1 MLKPILL
8 IAVASLALAGC
19 VYDAPPPPPPPH
31 QPPPMMQPPPQRP
44 PMQPAQFTASGRI
57 VEKIGACHTIRATN
71 GTRYSVDAGELA
83 GYPVNARIQ
92 FRAFVT
98 GRQPCPNTTH
108 INITS
113 VRPL

>member
-1 MLKPILL
+1 MLRPILL
-8 IAVASLALAGC
+8 IAAASLALAGC
-19 VYDAPPPPPPPH
+19 AYDAPPPPPPY
-31 QPPPMMQPPPQRP
+31 QPPPPMVQPRP
-44 PMQPAQFTASGRI
+44 PIQPAQFTASGRI
-57 VEKIGACHTIRATN
+57 VEKIGNCHTIRATN
-71 GTRYSVDAGELA
+71 GTRYSVDSGELA